1 MSQDKFKQDALDAII
16 NHPGSTRMEWFLRTF
31 PTEQHRNTMWHTF
44 KFQIALPLILG
55 GKVKADGDRFFH
67 ISHNTQQ

>member
-1 MSQDKFKQDALDAII
+1 MSLDTYKKAALDAIVA
-16 NHPGSTRMEWFLRTF
+16 NPGSTRMEWFCHTF
-31 PTEQHRNTMWHTF
+31 ETNEARQQMWHTF
-44 KFQIALPLILG
+44 KFQIALSLILG